1 MKPKN
6 EKLKVYEF
14 LYNRLPFSDQD
25 TLEYEAMQRMELLEE
40 HFDLYLRQIDLSNIE
55 VHWHSEV
62 YIDSDLELINVLLAT
77 EYCYYLF
84 ILHDFSGEHYIN
96 PFNILINK
104 EHEAVYDLNRST
116 KIYEKFK
123 TTLVDE
129 GNFQRPIIIKH
140 VVLNE
145 TFRLAKRPS
154 ENFLSLKNLPYYLRA
169 IEHSAVIRKKHM
181 LKDSNS

>member
-6 EKLKVYEF
+6 ERLKVYEF

-84 ILHDFSGEHYIN
+84 ILHDFSGEQDRKSTRLNSSHVSISY
-96 PFNILINK
+96 
-104 EHEAVYDLNRST
+104 AVFCLKKKKLS
-116 KIYEKFK
+116 FK
-123 TTLVDE
+123 
-129 GNFQRPIIIKH
+129 QI
-140 VVLNE
+140 
-145 TFRLAKRPS
+145 
-154 ENFLSLKNLPYYLRA
+154 
-169 IEHSAVIRKKHM
+169 
-181 LKDSNS
+181 